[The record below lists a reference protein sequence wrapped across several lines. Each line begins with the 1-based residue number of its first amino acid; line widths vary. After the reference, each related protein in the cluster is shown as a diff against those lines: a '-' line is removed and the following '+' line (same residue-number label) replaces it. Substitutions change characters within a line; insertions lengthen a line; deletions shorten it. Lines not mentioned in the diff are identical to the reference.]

1 MRGIRDRLGLEIW
14 RAMGFEPIV
23 DSNGRLA
30 KMIVRA
36 WTDLF
41 SFFLIL
47 TYEQGPEAGTY
58 TASRVRRRTG
68 GRRGNLPSAR
78 PLVRTDTDQMDH
90 THSICSASR
99 GMTSS
104 AQPTMT
110 GVLLTWIECI

>member
-41 SFFLIL
+41 SFFDTHLR
-47 TYEQGPEAGTY
+47 AGTRSGDVHCIEGK
-58 TASRVRRRTG
+58 AED
-68 GRRGNLPSAR
+68 GREAWQLAIS
-78 PLVRTDTDQMDH
+78 
-90 THSICSASR
+90 
-99 GMTSS
+99 
-104 AQPTMT
+104 
-110 GVLLTWIECI
+110 